1 MHLRI
6 SFFLEKN
13 FKTNFIMYHM
23 HIFLYFSREYLENY
37 KLKSIRYRK
46 ILLLLVTTIL
56 EKI

>member
-1 MHLRI
+1 
-6 SFFLEKN
+6 
-13 FKTNFIMYHM
+13 MYHM

-37 KLKSIRYRK
+37 KKVKSICYRT

>member
-1 MHLRI
+1 
-6 SFFLEKN
+6 
-13 FKTNFIMYHM
+13 MYHM
-23 HIFLYFSREYLENY
+23 HIFLYFSCEYLENY